1 MKSKR
6 ILKFYFSADK
16 LNGALDALIM
26 AHACKFSGGGEK
38 YAEKIIKIIEAKREL
53 SELWNYLDGVIGKLS
68 ESERRTLEF
77 YGNLRVGIRR
87 LGGDRVREI
96 KRATIKFRR
105 HASRL
110 EKFNPALKLADEY
123 FCLY

>member
-16 LNGALDALIM
+16 LNGALNALIM
-26 AHACKFSGGGEK
+26 AHACKFSGGG
-38 YAEKIIKIIEAKREL
+38 EAKREL

-105 HASRL
+105 HARRL